1 MSHLSWQAWHHIVR
15 VELSM
20 PKILHMFKGRK
31 RRKGR
36 LRRALGLSKKAA
48 DANIIVQFPPRTAEI
63 EDEYPEYEIISRW
76 LKLADEMLGNT
87 DHPQY
92 DSGSDRKQ
100 A

>member
-1 MSHLSWQAWHHIVR
+1 
-15 VELSM
+15 M
-20 PKILHMFKGRK
+20 PKILQMFKRRK

-36 LRRALGLSKKAA
+36 LKGALGMPDKAA
-48 DANIIVQFPPRTAEI
+48 DSNIIAQFPARGAEV

-87 DHPQY
+87 DYPQT
-92 DSGSDRKQ
+92 DEHDAGDGRKR

>member
-1 MSHLSWQAWHHIVR
+1 
-15 VELSM
+15 M
-20 PKILHMFKGRK
+20 PKILHLFKKRK

-36 LRRALGLSKKAA
+36 LRRALGLRDKTAA
-48 DANIIVQFPPRTAEI
+48 TNIIQFPQVMPEI
-63 EDEYPEYEIISRW
+63 QEEYPDYEIISRW

-92 DSGSDRKQ
+92 DSKNDRRQ

>member
-1 MSHLSWQAWHHIVR
+1 
-15 VELSM
+15 M

-36 LRRALGLSKKAA
+36 LRRALGMPDKAA
-48 DANIIVQFPPRTAEI
+48 AANTIPFPQGKPETQE
-63 EDEYPEYEIISRW
+63 EYPDYEIISRW
-76 LKLADEMLGNT
+76 LRLADEMLGNT

-92 DSGSDRKQ
+92 DSGNDCKQ

>member
-1 MSHLSWQAWHHIVR
+1 
-15 VELSM
+15 M

-36 LRRALGLSKKAA
+36 LRRVLGLPDKAA
-48 DANIIVQFPPRTAEI
+48 AANIIQFPQDLPETQE
-63 EDEYPEYEIISRW
+63 EYPDYEIISRW
-76 LKLADEMLGNT
+76 LRLADEMLGNT

-92 DSGSDRKQ
+92 DSGNDRKQ